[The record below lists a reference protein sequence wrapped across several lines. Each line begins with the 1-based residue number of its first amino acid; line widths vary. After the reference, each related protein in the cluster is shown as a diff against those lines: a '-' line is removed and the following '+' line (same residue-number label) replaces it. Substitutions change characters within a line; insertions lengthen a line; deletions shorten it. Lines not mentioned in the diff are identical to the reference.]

1 MLPAPTRQ
9 ESLQCF
15 LKPLLS
21 SMQLIWKPRV
31 LTLTRST
38 KLRKN
43 FSNYHMQHLWERCPI
58 SIVKPTT
65 QTACFCLMWAMLA
78 TYNLKCLLLIM
89 EFCLYHMKSFSQAI
103 LICGT
108 VAPTQSPCL
117 VKQYLKR
124 LILTTSKS
132 PLFVFP
138 TLSAIESQRT
148 TERRISCFLNV
159 LDKSLSTLYL
169 LFLKIDGINSR
180 QKKITRY
187 STSSSRISLLPKL
200 LPLIKER
207 RQTTFHPPNW

>member
-1 MLPAPTRQ
+1 
-9 ESLQCF
+9 
-15 LKPLLS
+15 
-21 SMQLIWKPRV
+21 
-31 LTLTRST
+31 
-38 KLRKN
+38 
-43 FSNYHMQHLWERCPI
+43 
-58 SIVKPTT
+58 
-65 QTACFCLMWAMLA
+65 MLA

-89 EFCLYHMKSFSQAI
+89 EFYLYHMKSFSQAI
-103 LICGT
+103 PICGT
-108 VAPTQSPCL
+108 VAPIQSPCL

-187 STSSSRISLLPKL
+187 STSSSRISLLTKSL
-200 LPLIKER
+200 SLIKER